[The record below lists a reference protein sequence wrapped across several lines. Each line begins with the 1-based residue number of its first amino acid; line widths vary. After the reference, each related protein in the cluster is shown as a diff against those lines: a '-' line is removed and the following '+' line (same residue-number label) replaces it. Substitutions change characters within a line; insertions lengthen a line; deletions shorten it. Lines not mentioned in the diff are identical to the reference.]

1 MLKRGLRF
9 EVMLCVWLGVL
20 ACVAG
25 GTVAS
30 AQQQPAGEAPAG
42 VQQPA
47 GPADEYGRGVPR
59 SAMLGFLLAC
69 REGDYERA
77 AAYLDLRRLDAKERG
92 RGAVLARQLKFVLDQ
107 ELWVEI
113 ERLSQ
118 QPEGYPGDGL
128 PSYRDRVG
136 TIHTEEGPVEVLL
149 QRVPRGDGVSIWK
162 ISSATVARIP
172 ALYDEFSYGPL
183 EGWLP
188 TWMLKANLFEIA
200 LWQWLGLMVL

>member
-183 EGWLP
+183 EGW
-188 TWMLKANLFEIA
+188 
-200 LWQWLGLMVL
+200 